1 MKFDT
6 GQNRQPKNPADV
18 AVRKMNP
25 MTLALDR
32 GLALLE
38 LLCGQPEGI
47 PLTALA
53 DELDIPRSACHRLLG
68 ELERRGYVRQM
79 RSRGDYGLTA
89 KLVSMGLGLLS
100 SKGIVDIAEP
110 VLETLAKTSGE
121 LVRLSIIDDD
131 RLLWIAKSQGTRMGL
146 RYDPDMGMDARLSCT
161 ASGHAWLLT
170 LSDERA
176 IELVS
181 RQGFGQ
187 PKDYGPNAPN
197 TIMAFLEILHAARV
211 RGYAM
216 IDEVF
221 APGMTAMAAPV
232 VRGRETVGVV
242 SIAGPRQRLTE
253 ARMRELAPAMLAA
266 TAELGPVSRTSTLAG
281 KPQLGRS

>member
-1 MKFDT
+1 
-6 GQNRQPKNPADV
+6 
-18 AVRKMNP
+18 

-38 LLCGQPEGI
+38 LLCEQPEGMA
-47 PLTALA
+47 LTAMA
-53 DELDIPRSACHRLLG
+53 DELDMPRSACHRLLT
-68 ELERRGYVRQM
+68 ELQRRGYVRQT
-79 RSRGDYGLTA
+79 RSQGDYLLTA
-89 KLVSMGLGLLS
+89 KLASMGLGLLS

-110 VLETLAKTSGE
+110 VLERLAKASGE
-121 LVRLSIIDDD
+121 LVRLSIVDDD
-131 RLLWIAKSQGTRMGL
+131 QLVWVAKAQGTRMGL

-187 PKDYGPNAPN
+187 PKDYGPHAPN
-197 TIMAFLEILHAARV
+197 TVMAFLDMLHAARA

-232 VRGRETVGVV
+232 IRSRETVGVV
-242 SIAGPRQRLTE
+242 SIAGPHQRLTM
-253 ARMRELAPAMLAA
+253 ARMQDLAPAMLAA
-266 TAELGPVSRTSTLAG
+266 TAELGPISRTSTLAG
-281 KPQLGRS
+281 RPQLGRS